1 MRGFDD
7 FSFLVGREMFNLV
20 FLRWTGLI
28 LCRLSAA
35 FGDTGDESD
44 RFELGN
50 AIKFSIHSI
59 YHQSWT
65 REGIV

>member
-7 FSFLVGREMFNLV
+7 FSFLGGVEMFNLV

-35 FGDTGDESD
+35 FGNTGDEFGS
-44 RFELGN
+44 
-50 AIKFSIHSI
+50 FS
-59 YHQSWT
+59 
-65 REGIV
+65 